1 MSSEDSSTR
10 ILKLSTHDGHG
21 WGWRRII
28 LGVADHERAEQFPF
42 FIQCGARLRVE
53 DGFCSLC
60 GTARWTPSEPVGSGG
75 PAGPAGQ
82 AGPPGPA
89 EPHPA
94 PVQPP
99 VPEAA
104 AVPVSLGLL
113 PWAYACGA
121 VLALIWATQSLAMF
135 LNPAGRAQLLQ
146 QITNQNVPD
155 SSRPGLLV
163 FWGAFSVGVPLA
175 AAALHAISFYGLRRT
190 ARWGWLAA
198 VIVAGLWSVILV
210 GIPIL
215 RRLLSLE
222 VRRTFGVA

>member
-1 MSSEDSSTR
+1 MSSRHCSTCILNLSTR
-10 ILKLSTHDGHG
+10 KRHFGG
-21 WGWRRII
+21 RRRII
-28 LGVADHERAEQFPF
+28 LGVADHERAELFPF
-42 FIQCGARLRVE
+42 CIQCGARLSVE
-53 DGFCSLC
+53 DPFCSRC
-60 GTARWTPSEPVGSGG
+60 GTARWTPSEPVGTGG
-75 PAGPAGQ
+75 PAAPAGPAG
-82 AGPPGPA
+82 
-89 EPHPA
+89 PHPA
-94 PVQPP
+94 PVRPP

-104 AVPVSLGLL
+104 AAPVSLGLL

-146 QITNQNVPD
+146 QITNQNVPE

-163 FWGAFSVGVPLA
+163 FWGAFSVGLPLA

>member
-1 MSSEDSSTR
+1 MSSGDSSTR
-10 ILKLSTHDGHG
+10 ILKLSTRARYSDGP
-21 WGWRRII
+21 RRII
-28 LGVADHERAEQFPF
+28 LGVADQFPF
-42 FIQCGARLRVE
+42 CIQCGARLSDE
-53 DGFCSLC
+53 DRFCSHC
-60 GTARWTPSEPVGSGG
+60 GTARWTPPEPVGTGG
-75 PAGPAGQ
+75 PAGPHPEPAR
-82 AGPPGPA
+82 PPG
-89 EPHPA
+89 
-94 PVQPP
+94 
-99 VPEAA
+99 PEAA

-146 QITNQNVPD
+146 QITNQNVPE
-155 SSRPGLLV
+155 STRPGLLV
-163 FWGAFSVGVPLA
+163 FWGAFSVGLPLA
-175 AAALHAISFYGLRRT
+175 AAALHAVSFYGLRRT